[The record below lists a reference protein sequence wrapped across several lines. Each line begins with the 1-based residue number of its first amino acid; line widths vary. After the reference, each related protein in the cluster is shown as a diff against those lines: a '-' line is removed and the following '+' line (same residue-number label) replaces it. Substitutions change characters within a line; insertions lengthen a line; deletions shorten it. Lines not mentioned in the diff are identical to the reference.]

1 MAKTK
6 ENKPDSIKIF
16 YHDDLLTNLP
26 SVPGCKTLSTVLIN
40 LFRNNQCKA
49 IVSTWKERIEY
60 KFRFHQ
66 FNDYECGNGAI
77 FVSVYPDLDRIS
89 IDVVGKHLTDT
100 ENSQLWTKVPNAVR
114 TILVRHYKHRKIKT
128 LEAIIDAALFIKKCL
143 NDIDDNVDNINQ
155 KKRSIEKL
163 IY

>member
-1 MAKTK
+1 MATK
-6 ENKPDSIKIF
+6 KEIKPDSVEIF
-16 YHDDLLTNLP
+16 YHDDLLTSLP
-26 SVPGCKTLSTVLIN
+26 SVPDCKTLSTALN
-40 LFRNNQCKA
+40 RMFRDNQCKA
-49 IVSTWKERIEY
+49 IVSTWKDRTEY

-89 IDVVGKHLTDT
+89 IAVVGKHLTDT
-100 ENSQLWTKVPNAVR
+100 ENSQLWAKVPNAVR

-128 LEAIIDAALFIKKCL
+128 LEALLEAALFIKKCL
-143 NDIDDNVDNINQ
+143 NDIDDDVDNINQ

>member
-16 YHDDLLTNLP
+16 DHDDLLTSLP
-26 SVPGCKTLSTVLIN
+26 SVPGCKTLSTALNN
-40 LFRNNQCKA
+40 LFRKKHCKV

-66 FNDYECGNGAI
+66 FNDYECGYGAI

-89 IDVVGKHLTDT
+89 IAVVGKHLTDT

-128 LEAIIDAALFIKKCL
+128 IEAILEAAVYIKQCL
-143 NDIDDNVDNINQ
+143 NDIDYEIDEINK